1 MHIKVSLRIIG
12 VLLMLFSVAMLP
24 PLLTGL
30 LAGDRSGDA
39 FAIAFG
45 TNILAG
51 LALWLPTRGART
63 DLRIRDGFLVTALF
77 WIVLGIFGAVPFIAA
92 KELNMSVAD
101 AIFESISGLTTTG
114 ATVIVGLDDLPRS
127 LLLYRQLLQWL
138 GGIGIIVVAMAI
150 LPMLGV
156 GGMALYRAETP
167 GPSKDNKLTP
177 RISGTALALFY
188 VYIVL
193 TLTCALAYYLAGMS
207 AFDAFGHAFSTV
219 AIGGFSTHD
228 ASMGYFKNDAIL
240 WISSLFMLISAIN
253 FGLHFFAW
261 KHKSLSG
268 YYRDPETGFYLVC
281 IFVSVSITCVYLLT
295 TQTLTNNEALVHGVF
310 QAISMATTTGFT
322 TTDFASWPTFLPVM
336 LIFFSFIGGCVGS
349 TGGGLK
355 VMRVLLIFKQGLR
368 EMKQLIHPQ
377 AIIPLRVGGRRVDAS
392 IISAVWSFFAVYVSA
407 FLVILL
413 ILMATGLD
421 YLTAFSAVAAMLNN
435 LGPGLGEVASN
446 YASVSDETK
455 WILCFTMLLGRLE
468 VFTLLVLLTPMFWRR

>member
-1 MHIKVSLRIIG
+1 MSIATSFRILGI
-12 VLLMLFSVAMLP
+12 LLMLFSCAMLP
-24 PLLTGL
+24 SLAFSLIDSDSTTTGFLDGFLITLLGGFL
-30 LAGDRSGDA
+30 LWAPCAKARSE
-39 FAIAFG
+39 
-45 TNILAG
+45 
-51 LALWLPTRGART
+51 
-63 DLRIRDGFLVTALF
+63 LRIRDGFLVTSLF
-77 WIVLGIFGAVPFIAA
+77 WIVLGIFGAAPFWLTP
-92 KELNMSVAD
+92 ELNMTLTD

-114 ATVIVGLDDLPRS
+114 ATVITGLDDLPRS
-127 LLLYRQLLQWL
+127 ILLYRQLLQWL

-281 IFVSVSITCVYLLT
+281 IFVSVLITCVYLLT

-368 EMKQLIHPQ
+368 EMKQLVHPQ

-413 ILMATGLD
+413 VLMATGLD

-446 YASVSDETK
+446 YSSVSDETK

-468 VFTLLVLLTPMFWRR
+468 VFTLLVLLTPMFWRH

>member
-1 MHIKVSLRIIG
+1 
-12 VLLMLFSVAMLP
+12 
-24 PLLTGL
+24 
-30 LAGDRSGDA
+30 
-39 FAIAFG
+39 
-45 TNILAG
+45 
-51 LALWLPTRGART
+51 
-63 DLRIRDGFLVTALF
+63 
-77 WIVLGIFGAVPFIAA
+77 
-92 KELNMSVAD
+92 
-101 AIFESISGLTTTG
+101 
-114 ATVIVGLDDLPRS
+114 
-127 LLLYRQLLQWL
+127 
-138 GGIGIIVVAMAI
+138 
-150 LPMLGV
+150 
-156 GGMALYRAETP
+156 
-167 GPSKDNKLTP
+167 
-177 RISGTALALFY
+177 
-188 VYIVL
+188 
-193 TLTCALAYYLAGMS
+193 MS

-368 EMKQLIHPQ
+368 EMKQLVHPQ

-413 ILMATGLD
+413 VLMATGLD